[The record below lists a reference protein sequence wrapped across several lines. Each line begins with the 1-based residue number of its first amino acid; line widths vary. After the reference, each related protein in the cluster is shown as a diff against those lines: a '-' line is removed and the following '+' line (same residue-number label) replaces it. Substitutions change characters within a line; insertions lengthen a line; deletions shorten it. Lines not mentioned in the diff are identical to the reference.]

1 MSSAS
6 QVANQPLLPSIRDSL
21 VAPPTLSVKLES
33 APSSGNTSQRSSFSG
48 PVVQH
53 TPRQSSPIAPPTIN
67 PFIYVSDVDS
77 VDVATRVAMVRFFN
91 SQNTLANFAEHT
103 RTLRLYPRPVV
114 AFQINS
120 FLRSRPRASNFLNK
134 FARTQAVE
142 FLAEWS
148 LTPTNVA
155 FLRVHTG
162 VLDPVQIGDKPK
174 WFAQSLT
181 PIRFSAWDDG
191 SSLNGA
197 LRSLQEM
204 ESQPTDES
212 GSDSDGNSTSSSYSS
227 LSDFVSELVSSDLS
241 PSVQD
246 VYGNQYYQ
254 HYNPQTMSSNLDL
267 KSVYKPPVALQYPHG
282 MEPPKRSQSR
292 PGSPNSDE
300 DDDEDDSSESDAS
313 SSEFNRDSEMEGP
326 RKGKSKAS
334 TGDEEGH
341 STPKTKEDH
350 SGSYENESDSNSA
363 KTIVNK
369 EGSGA
374 KPRTPVSNQRS
385 KLSKWPLNKL
395 NYFLLI
401 HQIPISPGLSKQS
414 SLGHV
419 FSRTSSNGS
428 QSSPGPQTP
437 SLGGTQRQ
445 SSQSSLFENFASH
458 AKELV
463 RETTRQSSQD
473 GLLAHVDKV
482 SGNNLVTSALN
493 YPHFLQLSLYYCG

>member
-1 MSSAS
+1 M
-6 QVANQPLLPSIRDSL
+6 
-21 VAPPTLSVKLES
+21 
-33 APSSGNTSQRSSFSG
+33 
-48 PVVQH
+48 
-53 TPRQSSPIAPPTIN
+53 
-67 PFIYVSDVDS
+67 
-77 VDVATRVAMVRFFN
+77 ATRVAMVRFFN

-162 VLDPVQIGDKPK
+162 VLDPMQIGDKPK
-174 WFAQSLT
+174 WFAHALT

-204 ESQPTDES
+204 ECQPTDES

-267 KSVYKPPVALQYPHG
+267 KTVYKPPVALQYPHG
-282 MEPPKRSQSR
+282 MEPIKRGESR
-292 PGSPNSDE
+292 PGSPQS
-300 DDDEDDSSESDAS
+300 DDDDDDDDDDDSSRSDLS
-313 SSEFNRDSEMEGP
+313 SPDFNRDSEMETQ
-326 RKGKSKAS
+326 GKVKAVPVVAG
-334 TGDEEGH
+334 GDEEGH
-341 STPKTKEDH
+341 LTPKAKEDAG
-350 SGSYENESDSNSA
+350 GSFENESDSN
-363 KTIVNK
+363 
-369 EGSGA
+369 
-374 KPRTPVSNQRS
+374 
-385 KLSKWPLNKL
+385 L
-395 NYFLLI
+395 
-401 HQIPISPGLSKQS
+401 
-414 SLGHV
+414 
-419 FSRTSSNGS
+419 FSRRSTLPKIFTMFPAQYIPRRAAN
-428 QSSPGPQTP
+428 
-437 SLGGTQRQ
+437 LGKHL
-445 SSQSSLFENFASH
+445 SESC
-458 AKELV
+458 LV
-463 RETTRQSSQD
+463 LRVLGRFGILEE
-473 GLLAHVDKV
+473 
-482 SGNNLVTSALN
+482 
-493 YPHFLQLSLYYCG
+493 